1 MTKINEIKPV
11 VERDPIT
18 LREIRLIR
26 WVVQHGDNFEL
37 VGKGS
42 SLRSVSKARV
52 VDRVND
58 RHWKIVYV
66 SFSQAEFPS
75 KDGRMNY
82 FIEIENDSNESGPE
96 RYSFQAPDNRAME
109 ASLKAHRA
117 NERLKKKNL
126 SQQPTTTSNGQ

>member
-11 VERDPIT
+11 FERDPIT
-18 LREIRLIR
+18 LREIRLVR
-26 WVVQHGDNFEL
+26 WGVQHGDSFQI

-42 SLRSVSKARV
+42 SPRTVSKGRV
-52 VDRVND
+52 MDRVND
-58 RHWKIVYV
+58 PHWKIVYV
-66 SFSQAEFPS
+66 SFSPVEFPS

>member
-11 VERDPIT
+11 AERDPIT
-18 LREIRLIR
+18 LGEIRLIR
-26 WVVQHGDNFEL
+26 WVVQHGDSFQI

-42 SLRSVSKARV
+42 SLRTVSKGRV
-52 VDRVND
+52 MDRVD
-58 RHWKIVYV
+58 DPHWKIVYV
-66 SFSQAEFPS
+66 SFSPVEFPS